1 MEKMLKYLT
10 TDSRS
15 FKDLIE
21 GGYLYIDK
29 TGYFYEMLKKG
40 SPSKYWFLS
49 RPRRFG
55 KSLTIDT
62 LANIFSGNKELF
74 KDTYIYDRYD
84 FESYPVIRFSMNNIS
99 TYSEEE
105 FLYSLKHDL
114 ILPIAREYG
123 VSDSFPV
130 EATAPSSW
138 LNYLISAMAEKY
150 GKKVVILIDEY
161 DYPLLDTVRDESY
174 ARIKTR
180 LESFYGVLKPREED
194 IRFCFIT
201 GITRFPQVS
210 IFSKLNNL
218 LDISNDPVYAS
229 VCGYTDE
236 ELDYYFTPY
245 IEKYYE
251 ENGVEG
257 EAREEFRRR
266 IKEYYDGYRFS
277 IRNEV
282 TVYNPVSI
290 GKFFIGGCSF
300 ENFWISTGAQ
310 SIVDRIITGHPEL
323 FRAGTGFSMF
333 PESMSTFQV
342 EDVFSSTPEREAVY
356 SYLVQAGYM
365 TLKGERNG
373 QYLLD
378 YPNKEVRDTM
388 NAKVLST
395 YGLRVRSSSLMLLR
409 ESFQREDT
417 ESVMS
422 IFHDAY
428 VNIPYDMFLE
438 KENNYQIA
446 FYTVLMFLGFDEV
459 RAEER
464 TNMGRI
470 DIAVRVRKDLVY
482 IIELK
487 LDESGDK
494 ALSQI
499 KEKRY
504 YEKYVTE
511 GCRVHLL
518 GINFSSKERNI
529 SDWKEEIIH
538 A

>member
-123 VSDSFPV
+123 VSDSFPG

-310 SIVDRIITGHPEL
+310 SIVDRIITDHPEL

-356 SYLVQAGYM
+356 FYLVQAGYM

-409 ESFQREDT
+409 ESFSREDT

-428 VNIPYDMFLE
+428 VNIPYDMFME

-446 FYTVLMFLGFDEV
+446 FYTALMFLGFDEV

-470 DIAVRVRKDLVY
+470 DIAVRVRKGLVY

-504 YEKYVTE
+504 YEKYTSE

>member
-1 MEKMLKYLT
+1 MLKYLT

-62 LANIFSGNKELF
+62 LANIFSGNKEFF
-74 KDTYIYDRYD
+74 KGTYIYDRYD
-84 FESYPVIRFSMNNIS
+84 FESYPVIRFSMNNLRADN
-99 TYSEEE
+99 YENNVK
-105 FLYSLKHDL
+105 FLLRD
-114 ILPIAREYG
+114 
-123 VSDSFPV
+123 V
-130 EATAPSSW
+130 
-138 LNYLISAMAEKY
+138 Y
-150 GKKVVILIDEY
+150 GKAESFGVAERIDTTLDEPYYYFSELLRGVREKTGKQAVVLIDEY
-161 DYPLLDTVRDESY
+161 DYPLMQVAHQKKEFDRMRDMLS
-174 ARIKTR
+174 
-180 LESFYGVLKPREED
+180 SFYETLKVEEESL
-194 IRFCFIT
+194 RFCFIT
-201 GITRFPQVS
+201 GITRFSQVS

-236 ELDYYFTPY
+236 ELDKYFTPY
-245 IEKYYE
+245 MEKYYE

-257 EAREEFRRR
+257 KDREDFRRR

-310 SIVDRIITGHPEL
+310 SIVDRIITDHPEL

-409 ESFQREDT
+409 ESFSREDT

-428 VNIPYDMFLE
+428 VNIPYDMFME

-446 FYTVLMFLGFDEV
+446 FYTALMFLGFDEV

-470 DIAVRVRKDLVY
+470 DIAVRVRKGLVY

-504 YEKYVTE
+504 YEKYTSE

-529 SDWKEEIIH
+529 SDWKEEIIS
-538 A
+538 

>member
-1 MEKMLKYLT
+1 MKKIAIDTSSLREI
-10 TDSRS
+10 
-15 FKDLIE
+15 IE
-21 GGYLYIDK
+21 SGRIYVDKTRYYIDMINMGK
-29 TGYFYEMLKKG
+29 YF
-40 SPSKYWFLS
+40 FLS

-74 KDTYIYDRYD
+74 KGTCIYDRYD

-99 TYSEEE
+99 AYSEEE

-114 ILPIAREYG
+114 ILPIAREYR

-257 EAREEFRRR
+257 EERKEFRRR

-333 PESMSTFQV
+333 PESMSTFQM

-373 QYLLD
+373 QYQLD

-428 VNIPYDMFLE
+428 VNIPYDMFME

-446 FYTVLMFLGFDEV
+446 FYTALMFLGFDDV
-459 RAEER
+459 KAEER

-504 YEKYVTE
+504 YEKYTSE

-529 SDWKEEIIH
+529 SDWKEEIIN
-538 A
+538 